1 MSFTRRRGGVGTP
14 DPVVA
19 DATRVAGTN
28 TREGLR
34 GLGLDDAM
42 SRLSPK
48 SDKAPTLEAI
58 RGGAVIE
65 QGMKGPAVGAVQD
78 MLTHLGFPVAR
89 TETFG
94 PTTAGLVREFQQL
107 YGVQTT
113 SKVGPTT
120 LAALEGAVLASVS
133 AAQLIEILP
142 GADEAFITA
151 NLKYINQSMYAG
163 DMTSA
168 TRKAAYLAQIAHE
181 SDRFRGLTEYASGSG
196 YEGRA
201 DLGNTEP
208 GDGKRFK
215 GRGGIH
221 LTGRAN
227 YQAASDHF
235 GVDFV
240 ANPELVA
247 EPEWAFKVAEWFWTR
262 GDLNALADSGSFR
275 TMTRRINGGLTGIDD
290 REDLHARATEVLGG

>member
-1 MSFTRRRGGVGTP
+1 MTMSFTRRL
-14 DPVVA
+14 A
-19 DATRVAGTN
+19 DQMAPAADQTRVASES
-28 TREGLR
+28 RRDGLR
-34 GLGLDDAM
+34 GMGLDEAM
-42 SRLSPK
+42 GHLSPT
-48 SDKAPTLEAI
+48 STKAPSLEAVKQ
-58 RGGAVIE
+58 GGVIE
-65 QGMKGPAVGAVQD
+65 PGMKGPAVGDLQE

-89 TETFG
+89 TETLG
-94 PTTAGLVREFQQL
+94 PMTAGLLREFQTL
-107 YGVQTT
+107 FNVPSTGRVDAL
-113 SKVGPTT
+113 T
-120 LAALEGAVLASVS
+120 LAALDLAMRSSVS

-142 GADEAFITA
+142 DGDEAFITA
-151 NLKYINQSMYAG
+151 HVKYINQSMYMG
-163 DMTSA
+163 DMTSVA
-168 TRKAAYLAQIAHE
+168 RKAAYIAQIAHE

-247 EPEWAFKVAEWFWTR
+247 EPEWAFKVAEFFWTR
-262 GDLNALADSGSFR
+262 HGLNDEADSGEFR
-275 TMTRRINGGLTGIDD
+275 KMTRVINGGLNGIAD
-290 REDLHARATEVLGG
+290 RESLNERATEVLGG